1 MKRALL
7 VFMFICLAGAIAAVP
22 AFAEDVVY
30 SNITSYSYTPND
42 ALIANSPIIPGY
54 AVTDSFSLSCC
65 AEVAGA
71 SFGVWL
77 SPGDSLASVDW
88 AVTTLPFGGTT
99 LASGTSTDL
108 PNTFFVAS
116 GLGPGFVIDQE
127 SISIDDLSL
136 TAGTYWFQLSNANTA
151 DGFALWDNSAG
162 PSTAYSR
169 YGDPSVPI
177 YSQTFKIR
185 GESGDDCPPPPPV
198 PEPSSFLLLASGLLA
213 LAGMARFRLF
223 A

>member
-7 VFMFICLAGAIAAVP
+7 VFMFICLGGAIAAVP

-77 SPGDSLASVDW
+77 SPGDSLVSVDW

-108 PNTFFVAS
+108 PNTFVAS
-116 GLGPGFVIDQE
+116 ALGGLFVIDKE
-127 SISIDDLSL
+127 SISIDDL
-136 TAGTYWFQLSNANTA
+136 
-151 DGFALWDNSAG
+151 FAYRRNLLV
-162 PSTAYSR
+162 PTVEREYS
-169 YGDPSVPI
+169 GWICLV
-177 YSQTFKIR
+177 
-185 GESGDDCPPPPPV
+185 G
-198 PEPSSFLLLASGLLA
+198 
-213 LAGMARFRLF
+213 
-223 A
+223 